1 MSERWIP
8 VVAAIVGVLGGMGG
22 AFIGGYVANKGEQQ
36 RFKEEQVAKTE
47 NFRRDTV
54 VKFLAAAEKLRFA
67 GGTGQDLLADEA
79 QVSLLFPTSVVRA
92 AAREVSH
99 AARISTTGENDLNY
113 RRTRDRFIRAARD
126 AMTGGG

>member
-113 RRTRDRFIRAARD
+113 RRTRDRFIQAARE

>member
-1 MSERWIP
+1 
-8 VVAAIVGVLGGMGG
+8 
-22 AFIGGYVANKGEQQ
+22 
-36 RFKEEQVAKTE
+36 
-47 NFRRDTV
+47 

>member
-36 RFKEEQVAKTE
+36 RFKEEQAARTE
-47 NFRRDTV
+47 NFRRDTA

-79 QVSLLFPTSVVRA
+79 QVSLLFPTSEVRV

-99 AARISTTGENDLNY
+99 AARISTTGENDTNY
-113 RRTRDRFIRAARD
+113 KRTRDKFIQAARE
-126 AMTGGG
+126 AMPVGG